1 MYTGDMAYTKSTT
14 GHVSKKASRQSVA
27 LPASISEQVRKIASD
42 RRLSANRV
50 MVELIEAGIN
60 AHEREKE
67 NFMALAEELATTRSV
82 RRRKEIKQAL
92 ARLTFGE

>member
-1 MYTGDMAYTKSTT
+1 
-14 GHVSKKASRQSVA
+14 
-27 LPASISEQVRKIASD
+27 
-42 RRLSANRV
+42 

-67 NFMALAEELATTRSV
+67 NFMALAEQLATTRSV